1 MNIILIA
8 PQAAGK
14 GTQAALIRDKYHIP
28 HISMGDL
35 LRAVRNEDTDLAR
48 TVIKCQ
54 DSGILVPQEIV
65 SEVLA
70 ERLKKEDCL
79 NGYIL
84 DGYPRNMEQAK
95 LLAESG
101 SKIDYV
107 IYLNVKKDEVLKR
120 ITGRRMCKECGANYN
135 INYADQSPKV
145 SGVCDKCNGEL
156 IQRSDDTEES
166 IKKRLDIYYKD
177 TEPLIDL
184 YKNENILYEV
194 NGEKSPLEVFEDI
207 KNILGE

>member
-14 GTQAALIRDKYHIP
+14 GTQASLIKEAYHIP

-35 LRAVRNEDTDLAR
+35 LRAVRNDDTDLAR
-48 TVIKCQ
+48 TVIEYQ
-54 DSGILVPQEIV
+54 DSGRLVPQEIV

-95 LLAESG
+95 LYDESG
-101 SKIDYV
+101 NKIDYV

-120 ITGRRMCKECGANYN
+120 ITGRRMCSECGANYN
-135 INYADQSPKV
+135 INYTDQSPKV
-145 SGVCDKCNGEL
+145 SGVCDKCNGKL

-177 TEPLIDL
+177 TEPLINL
-184 YKNENILYEV
+184 YRDRNILYEV